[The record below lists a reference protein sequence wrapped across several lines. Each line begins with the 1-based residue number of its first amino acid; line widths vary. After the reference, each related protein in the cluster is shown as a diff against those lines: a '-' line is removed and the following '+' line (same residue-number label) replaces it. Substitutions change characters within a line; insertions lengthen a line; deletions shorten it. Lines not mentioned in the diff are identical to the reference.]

1 MAGCAAAHEL
11 HKSGHDVLML
21 EASERIG
28 GKTHTIMVNNHPI
41 ELGGTWLHNTTP
53 AAKIFKRKISN
64 ILGKNV
70 FVKVGRDEFVEE
82 TMQETYERFV
92 NNVTNCQLSE
102 QDAISYCD
110 DNEKGWRW
118 DEDFIPSC
126 GWKQICQFLTKHV
139 TVRYNTP
146 VTNIE
151 EEPGYVRVLL
161 SNGEYV
167 EADAVV
173 CALPSSIIPQI
184 CPNVVFAEVI
194 KTRATKVMISFDKV
208 FWDPNITFFGT
219 CETKN
224 DPESCWEIFNYY
236 KIWSAPVLIMEC
248 DVSKSDEMSTLS
260 DADVLAHA
268 IRVLERLFGFM
279 NASVM
284 EYHVKRFSTSKF
296 SQGGLGLKGDF
307 QDTRRIKFA
316 GDWDIRAKIRRNV
329 YRTDGEIHNAFFSGQ
344 SAAMKI
350 NRRITKL

>member
-1 MAGCAAAHEL
+1 MAGCAAAHDL
-11 HKSGHDVLML
+11 RKRGHNVLLL

-53 AAKIFKRKISN
+53 AAKLFKRKLTSMF
-64 ILGKNV
+64 GKNL
-70 FVKVGRDEFVEE
+70 FVNVGRDEFVEE
-82 TMQETYERFV
+82 TMKETYKRFV

-126 GWKQICQFLTKHV
+126 GWKHICHLLTKDV
-139 TVRYNTP
+139 TVRYNAP
-146 VTNIE
+146 VSNIE
-151 EEPGYVRVLL
+151 EESGHVRVLL
-161 SNGEYV
+161 SNGEHF

-173 CALPSSIIPQI
+173 CALPSSIIPKI
-184 CPNVVFAEVI
+184 YHNAVFTEII
-194 KTRATKVMISFDKV
+194 KTRATKVMILFDKV

-236 KIWSAPVLIMEC
+236 KIWSVPVLIMEC
-248 DVSKSDEMSTLS
+248 DVSKSDEMDALS
-260 DADVLAHA
+260 DADLLVHA
-268 IRVLERLFGFM
+268 VHVLERLFGLV
-279 NASVM
+279 NASVV

-296 SQGGLGLKGDF
+296 SLGGLGLKGNF
-307 QDTRRIKFA
+307 TDTRRIKFA
-316 GDWDIRAKIRRNV
+316 GDWDVRTKIRRNV
-329 YRTDGEIHNAFFSGQ
+329 PSTDGEIHNAFFSGQ
-344 SAAMKI
+344 RAAMKI
-350 NRRITKL
+350 NRIVAKP